1 MRIHPAGSPGIPH
14 DSAKV
19 KYQTWTDGW
28 QQELDCCCQR
38 NQRNQ
43 RKWRVKLLN
52 QQKSRVWG
60 SHEIEEISISNRWHF
75 ILGGYP
81 KWHPSRLADSLVC
94 PWVIPFY
101 KSQGC
106 CMLYSHKD
114 DSKWDKQIHRKCLYN
129 LVLKATGLEIKLS
142 ASKLCAHLH
151 YWITSHRENQDL
163 FLTKQNHSLA
173 HTLTGIGTS
182 GFFAGLVK
190 IWSS

>member
-1 MRIHPAGSPGIPH
+1 
-14 DSAKV
+14 
-19 KYQTWTDGW
+19 
-28 QQELDCCCQR
+28 
-38 NQRNQ
+38 
-43 RKWRVKLLN
+43 
-52 QQKSRVWG
+52 
-60 SHEIEEISISNRWHF
+60 
-75 ILGGYP
+75 
-81 KWHPSRLADSLVC
+81 
-94 PWVIPFY
+94 
-101 KSQGC
+101 
-106 CMLYSHKD
+106 MLYSHKD